1 VLPGVSGVAQG
12 FCSHGLLGCVG
23 WGGCLFFENC
33 TVDASI
39 LIRDICPSFF
49 WVGSLVSCSDRLGAL
64 LVGVSGFVC
73 SKFLR
78 AHGGC
83 LGIRSR

>member
-1 VLPGVSGVAQG
+1 MVLPGVSGVAQG

-39 LIRDICPSFF
+39 LIRDTCPRFCG
-49 WVGSLVSCSDRLGAL
+49 WVPLLVVVIVLVLC
-64 LVGVSGFVC
+64 LVGVSGLCV
-73 SKFLR
+73 
-78 AHGGC
+78 
-83 LGIRSR
+83 RSF